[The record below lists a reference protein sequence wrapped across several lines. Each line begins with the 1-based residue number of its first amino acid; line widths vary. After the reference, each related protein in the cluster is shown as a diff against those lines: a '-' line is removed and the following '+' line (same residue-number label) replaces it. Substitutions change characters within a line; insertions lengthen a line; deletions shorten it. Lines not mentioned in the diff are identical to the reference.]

1 MIKTYIKKP
10 LPVQAVYLKED
21 TPEIIMKLLD
31 SCITKYETIIDMRD
45 KSKIVGFFNS

>member
-21 TPEIIMKLLD
+21 TPDEIIKLLKEM
-31 SCITKYETIIDMRD
+31 I
-45 KSKIVGFFNS
+45 